1 MKVHGLD
8 DTVPV
13 YLLSTGTVRK
23 RDETATE
30 VVATGATRY
39 VGESEATV
47 AAPRAASPP
56 DVGPGFVLGG
66 RYEVQ
71 RVVGSGGM
79 GMVYQARDRE
89 LDEMVAIKTLRP
101 EIVGVDPRILDRFK
115 REIRVA
121 RRVSHRNVVRTY
133 DFGDMQGVK
142 FISMEYIQGVT
153 LKQLI
158 RKKGALPLGVGVRIA
173 KQTAAGLAAA
183 HHQGVVHRDVKPQ
196 NVILTPAS
204 EVKIMDFGIA
214 LPQGKK
220 GSDMTATGLIMGT
233 PDYMSPE
240 QVQGKRDLDH
250 RSDIYSLGV
259 VFYEMFTGILPF
271 TGDSAINI
279 AMKHV
284 QEQAPSPRSINQ
296 AMPTVLE
303 LIIMRCLQKSPAE
316 RYQKVEDLQADLYE
330 PSLGQ

>member
-1 MKVHGLD
+1 
-8 DTVPV
+8 
-13 YLLSTGTVRK
+13 
-23 RDETATE
+23 
-30 VVATGATRY
+30 
-39 VGESEATV
+39 
-47 AAPRAASPP
+47 
-56 DVGPGFVLGG
+56 
-66 RYEVQ
+66 
-71 RVVGSGGM
+71 
-79 GMVYQARDRE
+79 
-89 LDEMVAIKTLRP
+89 
-101 EIVGVDPRILDRFK
+101 
-115 REIRVA
+115 
-121 RRVSHRNVVRTY
+121 
-133 DFGDMQGVK
+133 
-142 FISMEYIQGVT
+142 MEYIQGVT

-196 NVILTPAS
+196 NIILTPAS

-214 LPQGKK
+214 LPQEGKK

-250 RSDIYSLGV
+250 RSDIYSLGI
-259 VFYEMFTGILPF
+259 VFYEMFAGILPF

-296 AMPTVLE
+296 TLPTVLE

-316 RYQKVEDLQADLYE
+316 RYQKVEDLQADLFE

>member
-1 MKVHGLD
+1 MKVHGMD

-23 RDETATE
+23 RDEAATE
-30 VVATGATRY
+30 VVTAATRY
-39 VGESEATV
+39 AGESEPTV
-47 AAPRAASPP
+47 ASRSVASPP
-56 DVGPGFVLGG
+56 DLVPGYLLGG
-66 RYEVQ
+66 RYEIQ

-101 EIVGVDPRILDRFK
+101 EVINVDPRILDRFK

-142 FISMEYIQGVT
+142 FISMEYIQGVM

-183 HHQGVVHRDVKPQ
+183 HQEGVVHRDVKPQ
-196 NVILTPAS
+196 NIILTPAS

-214 LPQGKK
+214 LPQGKR

-259 VFYEMFTGILPF
+259 VLYEMFTGILPF
-271 TGDSAINI
+271 SGDSAINI

-284 QEQAPSPRSINQ
+284 QEQPPSPRSINHTL
-296 AMPTVLE
+296 PTVLE
-303 LIIMRCLQKSPAE
+303 LIIMRCLQKSPSE